1 MTSWW
6 PGDADDWSP
15 DEVPGRPG
23 PDHLAAATEPDGQ
36 GPGLE
41 KLVRRRSVIVC
52 CGTGGVGKTTSA
64 AALALE
70 GARAGRKVCVLTI
83 DPARRLADALGLDSL
98 SNAPTRIDG
107 DWPGELWALMLDAKG
122 TFDSLVARF
131 ATSEDQAESIL
142 SNRIYRNLT
151 GGLSGTQ
158 EYMAVEKLEELHEE
172 AGFDLVVVDT
182 PPTRRALDFV
192 DAPRRLVRFLDNRIF
207 RALMTPTRAYLRA
220 VNVATRAFFRT
231 LSGIV
236 GAEVVDDAIAF
247 FQAFEGMEDGFRDRA
262 NRMLELLTAES
273 TAFVLVTS
281 PRQDAV
287 EEATYFADRLSE
299 SGIAVRG
306 LIVNRLH
313 PRFAGPSGE
322 GAEEIG
328 KTLASHSG
336 DASATAPGVEA
347 GAQAN
352 EAPSGGVLEAH
363 LANLRDLEAVAARE
377 EASFAPLA
385 AQLAP
390 AAVVRVPVLPS
401 DVSDLGGLTAVA
413 TYLAGEEPSAAALT
427 PFAR

>member
-1 MTSWW
+1 VAPQKE
-6 PGDADDWSP
+6 PGD
-15 DEVPGRPG
+15 E
-23 PDHLAAATEPDGQ
+23 
-36 GPGLE
+36 GPGFE
-41 KLVRRRSVIVC
+41 QLVRQRSVIVC

-122 TFDSLVARF
+122 TFDTLVARF
-131 ATSEDQAESIL
+131 AANEDQAESIL

-220 VNVATRAFFRT
+220 INVATRTFFRT
-231 LSGIV
+231 LSGVV

-262 NRMLELLTAES
+262 NRMLELLTDQS

-287 EEATYFADRLSE
+287 EEATYFADRLAE
-299 SGIAVRG
+299 SGISVRG
-306 LIVNRLH
+306 LIVNRIH
-313 PRFAGPSGE
+313 PRFVGPSGE
-322 GAEEIG
+322 GAEQIAR
-328 KTLASHSG
+328 TLANGSG
-336 DASATAPGVEA
+336 DADGSASGVEQEAQTNLVKA
-347 GAQAN
+347 G
-352 EAPSGGVLEAH
+352 EVLEAH
-363 LANLRDLEAVAARE
+363 VANLRDLEAVAARE

-385 AQLAP
+385 TQLAP
-390 AAVVRVPVLPS
+390 APVVRVPVLPS
-401 DVSDLGGLTAVA
+401 DVSDLGGLTEIA
-413 TYLAGEEPSAAALT
+413 TYLAGQEPSVAALT